1 MAETVKQGVEYEISA
16 KDNTSSAVDSA
27 SKKVEDAAKK
37 AGSAAKSVSQE
48 FQGGFNPMAAVT
60 AALSGNLQGV
70 GQQLLGLVSRM
81 KGVHMSMMKFGL
93 YAALVGAIAK
103 GVMALIEHFR
113 SAARQAEEIKLGNA
127 ERALKSSAEQSA
139 ALAAGLEEAKKN
151 ADALV
156 ESMNRQLDALVK
168 LTAAQNEYDKA
179 QALALAKSDEERRLI
194 EKKYEDISRINSE
207 EEARERRRI
216 KAAALDDEAGRLG
229 EERENAVDD
238 AAAARGTLAEAQRK
252 LAALSKRARS
262 PGLGTIWGAMFGDDD
277 TDQQIRRWAAV
288 REQAQKDL
296 GAANAKIKDIDRR
309 SADIHE
315 RRSQLEAEE
324 LADNYHYAAEEQKV
338 WNQEWREFDE
348 MRKAE
353 NEEVKEAAER
363 AAEEEKE
370 KRVAAEKA
378 VKDERMAA
386 IRETA
391 AAEAEADAARRLS
404 AAQSAVRQAW
414 GWYRDKGSLKAQLE
428 EEKAD
433 AAAQSQFEKDFEKL
447 RFRRDWREAKDL
459 SLDQEAVR
467 RVALAREEEQAAQE
481 YAKVTAEASQRAAES
496 LESIAA
502 TFAQGGV

>member
-16 KDNTSSAVDSA
+16 KDSTSPAVDSA
-27 SKKVEDAAKK
+27 TKKVEDAAKK
-37 AGSAAKSVSQE
+37 AASASKSVSQE
-48 FQGGFNPMAAVT
+48 FQGRFNPMATVT

-139 ALAAGLEEAKKN
+139 ALAAGLAEAKKN

-168 LTAAQNEYDKA
+168 LTSAQNEYAKA
-179 QALALAKSDEERRLI
+179 QELALANSDEERRLI
-194 EKKYEDISRINSE
+194 EKRFEDISRINSE

-216 KAAALDDEAGRLG
+216 KAAALADEAGRLG
-229 EERENAVDD
+229 EEKENAEDD
-238 AAAARGTLAEAQRK
+238 AASARDSLAEAQRK
-252 LAALSKRARS
+252 LAALNKKARI
-262 PGLGTIWGAMFGDDD
+262 PGLGMIWGAMFGDDD
-277 TDQQIRRWAAV
+277 TDQQIKRWAAV
-288 REQAQKDL
+288 RDQAQKDL
-296 GAANAKIKDIDRR
+296 AAANAKIKDIDRK
-309 SADIHE
+309 SADIQE
-315 RRSQLEAEE
+315 RRSMLEAEE

-338 WNQEWREFDE
+338 WNQEWKEFE
-348 MRKAE
+348 ETRKAE
-353 NEEVKEAAER
+353 IEEVKEAAER
-363 AAEEEKE
+363 AAEEVKE

-391 AAEAEADAARRLS
+391 AAEADAARRLS

-447 RFRRDWREAKDL
+447 RFRRDWREAKNL

-467 RVALAREEEQAAQE
+467 RVALAREEEKAAQE

-496 LESIAA
+496 LENIEKS
-502 TFAQGGV
+502 FAEVG

>member
-156 ESMNRQLDALVK
+156 ESMNRQLDALLK

-252 LAALSKRARS
+252 LAALNRRARS

-296 GAANAKIKDIDRR
+296 AAANAKIKDIDRR

-353 NEEVKEAAER
+353 IEEVKEAAER
-363 AAEEEKE
+363 AAEEVKE

-391 AAEAEADAARRLS
+391 AAEADAARRLS

-414 GWYRDKGSLKAQLE
+414 GWYRDKGSLKSQLE
-428 EEKAD
+428 EERAA
-433 AAAQSQFEKDFEKL
+433 AAAQSQYEKDFEKL
-447 RFRRDWREAKDL
+447 RFRRDWREAKNL

-481 YAKVTAEASQRAAES
+481 YAKVTAEASQRAADA
-496 LESIAA
+496 LESIEAA
-502 TFAQGGV
+502 VNEGGLE